1 MAYIIF
7 SGIPQ
12 QEFKK
17 NKTGIVETY
26 RQTAQLTNSTKFIA
40 MEFNW
45 WPDRN
50 DNNETRLIIYIYIF
64 NFTFVRK
71 RQSKPHNNTHL
82 FTIKILQFQE

>member
-12 QEFKK
+12 QELKK
-17 NKTGIVETY
+17 TKKKTGIVETY
-26 RQTAQLTNSTKFIA
+26 RQTAQLTNSTKCIA

-50 DNNETRLIIYIYIF
+50 DNNETRLIYIYIHF
-64 NFTFVRK
+64 
-71 RQSKPHNNTHL
+71 
-82 FTIKILQFQE
+82 